1 MNIKQLKA
9 FKEVM
14 VTGSVSKAASN
25 LFRTQPAVSAQL
37 LSLENEIGMSL
48 FERREGRLYPVPEAE
63 YLLCETVDILERIE
77 NLEDNLTRVRNL
89 ETGKINIVAMLSP
102 SIFFLPKIISQFVKS
117 RERVEVSLLSH
128 SSFQTQQLMAAQRYD
143 VGIVDYISQSDP
155 SFSLIHHERLD
166 YQCLCAVSINDPLA
180 KKAFITVE
188 DLDNKPLAML
198 SESHA
203 IHTQL
208 KQIFDEKN
216 LTLNRRF
223 ETQYFLP
230 QLSFVE
236 SGLAC
241 ALVDPITISSYKEN
255 CIRHNNIA
263 FLPFKPDIIFSI
275 SLVTP
280 AHRPLSLLASMFV
293 DMLKREL
300 KNLQ

>member
-37 LSLENEIGMSL
+37 SSLENEIGMSL

-63 YLLCETVDILERIE
+63 YLLCEAVDILEKIE
-77 NLEDNLTRVRNL
+77 NLEDNLTLVRNL

-102 SIFFLPKIISQFVKS
+102 SIFFLPKLISEFVKN
-117 RERVEVSLLSH
+117 REQVNISLLSH
-128 SSFQTQQLMAAQRYD
+128 SSFQTQQLMSAQRYD
-143 VGIVDYISQSDP
+143 VGIVDYVSESDS
-155 SFSLIHHERLD
+155 SFSLINYERID
-166 YQCLCAVSINDPLA
+166 YQCLCAVSISDPLSE
-180 KKAFITVE
+180 KAFITAE
-188 DLDNKPLAML
+188 DLNNKPLAML

-208 KQIFDEKN
+208 KQVFDEKN
-216 LTLNRRF
+216 LTLNIRF

-236 SGLAC
+236 NGLAC
-241 ALVDPITISSYKEN
+241 ALIDPITIASYKEN
-255 CIRHNNIA
+255 CINHNNIV
-263 FLPFKPDIIFSI
+263 FLPFKPEIIFSI

-293 DMLKREL
+293 DTLKKEL
-300 KNLQ
+300 KKLQ